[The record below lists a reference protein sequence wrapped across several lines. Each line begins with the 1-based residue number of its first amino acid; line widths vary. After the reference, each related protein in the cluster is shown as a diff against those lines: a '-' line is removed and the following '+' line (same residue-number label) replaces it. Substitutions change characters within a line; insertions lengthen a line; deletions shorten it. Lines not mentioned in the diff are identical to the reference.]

1 MAVFAQRPVGLM
13 ATKGAEL
20 KGAGEIIAVEAV
32 EERKE
37 LAKRY
42 GADEVV
48 DFTEVDTVDKI
59 MELTDGDGVDSA
71 IEALGMNE
79 TFKQCIEVTKAGG
92 TVSNIGYHG
101 EGDFLEIPRLGWGVG
116 MSEITINNM
125 LCPGGR
131 VRLKRLLRMLDKG
144 RVDPTPM
151 TTHTFPFNEI
161 EEAFRIMKNKEDGVI
176 KPLVDFT

>member
-1 MAVFAQRPVGLM
+1 
-13 ATKGAEL
+13 
-20 KGAGEIIAVEAV
+20 
-32 EERKE
+32 
-37 LAKRY
+37 
-42 GADEVV
+42 
-48 DFTEVDTVDKI
+48 
-59 MELTDGDGVDSA
+59 
-71 IEALGMNE
+71 
-79 TFKQCIEVTKAGG
+79 
-92 TVSNIGYHG
+92 
-101 EGDFLEIPRLGWGVG
+101 

-161 EEAFRIMKNKEDGVI
+161 EEAFRIMKNKGDGVI